1 MLTSFRR
8 LKNLVAFG
16 LAAVLVLI
24 FGLTVPT
31 IGSPSTPPAWIV
43 ESNQNAQV
51 LVEVVARF
59 LPEGAGKWGVNGLD
73 DQILDLKPGFV
84 DRQKQTA
91 KDCIGTLRSRLT
103 KAKDPRVRQDLEILI
118 NAAQDTLAI
127 VRTDL

>member
-31 IGSPSTPPAWIV
+31 TGSQSAPPAWIV

-51 LVEVVARF
+51 LVEAVARF
-59 LPEGAGKWGVNGLD
+59 LPEGAGQWGVNGLD

-118 NAAQDTLAI
+118 NAAQDTLDEI
-127 VRTDL
+127 